1 MAVFDIFFLDD
12 FKLMSIVLLNSEDE
26 LAELFGKFG
35 NIAELHLV
43 VDKETKRSKGFAYV
57 LYSDQEAAAK

>member
-57 LYSDQEAAAK
+57 LYSDPEAAAK